1 MTKHTQERLTHP
13 FRNYSLTAHFIFSQ
27 SIQIWLKSV
36 RGPIDVYLCPED
48 QGNQPSPMKDLSPVK
63 RTPPAQ
69 IPPDYF
75 LLTPEKTPH
84 NCGGSMITAAQNF
97 NREQQRAIPTSVIS
111 PQKNLLLQTNDGAIP
126 EDLDSDSLIPLSPNL
141 TDEEYLFTLTDTEG
155 ITDLFDSYSF
165 WNEA

>member
-1 MTKHTQERLTHP
+1 MTTT
-13 FRNYSLTAHFIFSQ
+13 
-27 SIQIWLKSV
+27 
-36 RGPIDVYLCPED
+36 
-48 QGNQPSPMKDLSPVK
+48 
-63 RTPPAQ
+63 
-69 IPPDYF
+69 
-75 LLTPEKTPH
+75 
-84 NCGGSMITAAQNF
+84 AQNF
-97 NREQQRAIPTSVIS
+97 NRDQQRPIPTSVIS